1 MKVNPPFLLN
11 NWFLKAVNNLLLF
24 AFLAA
29 QLGTLSV
36 AATANKQNQ
45 PQNQTKNQPQSQP
58 EWRYS
63 VRPGDNLIQFS
74 NRYLLNPDDW
84 RTLQNLNRIKNPYR
98 MPIGSVLRVPLIL
111 MKQVPASAEVA
122 LATGKVG
129 ILKVDNSVQMLALGQ
144 QLSAGTVLVTGDNSK
159 LNIKLAD
166 GSIVSMQPNS
176 TLTLDTLS
184 MYSGGGMVDTKL
196 RLQQGKL
203 EAEANPAHVQGN
215 QMQII
220 TPTAV
225 AAVRGTK
232 FRVTSDDISIRQETL
247 EGKVGFIAAGE
258 EVGVAKGFG
267 SLSDG
272 GKAPLPPVL
281 LLPAPATDQLPN
293 KLDTLPI
300 SFSLPAQDGA
310 VAWLGKVSPDAQF
323 NNIAATSQGASLHF
337 ADLPDGHYF
346 LKVRAQDKQGLEG
359 YDAVH
364 EFTLHAQPF
373 APTASAPTQGAIVRD
388 AKPSFAWVAT
398 SQAKT
403 VQLDLAKDVDFKEL
417 VESRQLSTNTFKPEK
432 DLQPGHYFWR
442 LASIDGDNQGPYM
455 PAASFTYKALLPA
468 PDISQLT
475 VKVINNRVFISTIKA
490 PESLRYEAVL
500 HNKRNQQYNVW
511 HATDLGTTSNFLL
524 KEYGKQ
530 TLILR
535 YVEADGATGADAQF
549 EFNASPP

>member
-1 MKVNPPFLLN
+1 MKVNLSS
-11 NWFLKAVNNLLLF
+11 LKAVNYLLLF
-24 AFLAA
+24 AFLIL
-29 QLGTLSV
+29 QLNTALAL
-36 AATANKQNQ
+36 AATNNQNQ
-45 PQNQTKNQPQSQP
+45 SKNQAKNQPQSQP

-84 RTLQNLNRIKNPYR
+84 HTLQNLNHIKNPYR
-98 MPIGSVLRVPLIL
+98 MPIGSMLRVPLIL

-129 ILKVDNSVQMLALGQ
+129 ILNADNSVQVLVIGQ

-203 EAEANPAHVQGN
+203 EAEANPTHVQGN

-247 EGKVGFIAAGE
+247 EGKVGLIAAGE

-267 SLSDG
+267 SLSEG
-272 GKAPLPPVL
+272 GNAPLPPVL
-281 LLPAPATDQLPN
+281 LLRAPATDQLPN
-293 KLDTLPI
+293 KLDALPI
-300 SFSLPAQDGA
+300 NFSLPAQDSA

-337 ADLPDGHYF
+337 TDLPDGHYF

-468 PDISQLT
+468 PDISQLS
-475 VKVINNRVFISTIKA
+475 VKVINNRVFINTIKV
-490 PESLRYEAVL
+490 PEGLRYEADL

-511 HATDLGTTSNFLL
+511 HATDLGATSNFLL

-535 YVEADGATGADAQF
+535 YVEADGTKGADAQF